1 MIFYMYLFLIKGDGG
16 VVGDVGK
23 PGPKGPKGTK
33 IYRFKLIIINLL

>member
-1 MIFYMYLFLIKGDGG
+1 MYLFLIKGDGG